1 MSKKNF
7 LLNEYLIIARP
18 GDIKH
23 SREAEIALIFCEGS
37 VAGVCCIP
45 KVYQRNQ
52 VKGK

>member
-7 LLNEYLIIARP
+7 LLNMYLTTARP
-18 GDIKH
+18 GYTED

-45 KVYQRNQ
+45 KVFQRNQ

>member
-7 LLNEYLIIARP
+7 LLKEYLTTARP
-18 GDIKH
+18 SYVEH

-45 KVYQRNQ
+45 KVHQRNQ

>member
-7 LLNEYLIIARP
+7 LLNKYLTTARP
-18 GDIKH
+18 GYIEH
-23 SREAEIALIFCEGS
+23 SREAEIALIFCEDS

-45 KVYQRNQ
+45 NVYQENQ